1 MAPFFY
7 GQDDRYVDGGRM
19 PKSRRW
25 LKSVIMK
32 FIDEVEIEVYS
43 GDGGKGCVGYRR
55 EKYVPLGGPD
65 GGDGG
70 HGGNVYFLG
79 DEGLNTLMHFRGLKT
94 FRAKEGDN
102 GAGSN
107 MQGADGEDMILKV
120 PVGTL
125 IYHRETG
132 DLICDITEHG
142 QKYLAAE
149 GGLGGKG
156 NAHFKSSTHQT
167 PRFAQNGQPGIHIP
181 IRLELKLLAD
191 IALIGLPNAGKSTLI
206 SAISA
211 ARPKIADYPFTTL
224 EPNLGVVQLGEKTIV
239 VTDIPGLIEG
249 AAEGKGLGTK
259 FLKHIER
266 TSALVHLIDCSMFLE
281 EFEAIEAY
289 AIVREE
295 LGKHNAELLNKK
307 EIVCL
312 TKIDAMT
319 EDEIEKFRSSMEEQ
333 LDRRV
338 LPISGISGRNI
349 DLLKQLMLKTKE
361 VIDEEKAKKGT
372 HGN

>member
-1 MAPFFY
+1 
-7 GQDDRYVDGGRM
+7 
-19 PKSRRW
+19 
-25 LKSVIMK
+25 MK
-32 FIDEVEIEVYS
+32 FIDEVEIEVVS
-43 GDGGKGCVGYRR
+43 GNGGKGFVGYRR
-55 EKYVPLGGPD
+55 EKYVPMGGPD

-70 HGGNVYFLG
+70 QGGSVYFVG
-79 DEGLNTLMHFRGLKT
+79 DENLNTLMHFRGLKT
-94 FRAKEGDN
+94 FRAEEGGN

-107 MQGADGEDMILKV
+107 MQGANGQDLLLKV

-125 IYHRETG
+125 VYHRETG
-132 DLICDITEHG
+132 DLLFDVTEHD
-142 QKYLAAE
+142 QKFMAVE
-149 GGLGGKG
+149 GGRGGHG
-156 NAHFKSSTHQT
+156 NAYFKSSTHQT
-167 PRFAQNGQPGIHIP
+167 PRFAQNGEPGISLP
-181 IRLELKLLAD
+181 IHLELKLLAD

-211 ARPKIADYPFTTL
+211 ARPKVADYPFTTL

-249 AAEGKGLGTK
+249 AAEGKGLGIK

-289 AIVREE
+289 ATVRTE
-295 LGKHNAELLNKK
+295 LEKYNPDLLTKK

-319 EDEIEKFRSSMEEQ
+319 EDEIEKFRSHMEEQ
-333 LDRRV
+333 LDRKV
-338 LPISGISGRNI
+338 LPISGVSGRNI

-361 VIDEEKAKKGT
+361 VIEEERKKEAKNGHK
-372 HGN
+372 

>member
-1 MAPFFY
+1 
-7 GQDDRYVDGGRM
+7 
-19 PKSRRW
+19 
-25 LKSVIMK
+25 MK
-32 FIDEVEIEVYS
+32 FIDEVDIEVIS
-43 GDGGKGCVGYRR
+43 GEGGKGFVGYRR

-70 HGGNVYFLG
+70 NGGNIIFEG
-79 DEGLNTLMHFRGLKT
+79 DEGMNTLMHFRGLKT
-94 FRAKEGDN
+94 FRAQEGVN

-107 MQGADGEDMILKV
+107 MTGANGEDLILKV

-125 IYHRETG
+125 ITNKETG
-132 DLICDITEHG
+132 DLLCDITEHG
-142 QKYLAAE
+142 QQYIAAI
-149 GGLGGKG
+149 GGRGGKG
-156 NAHFKSSTHQT
+156 NAHFKTSVKQT
-167 PRFAQNGQPGIHIP
+167 PNFAQNGEPGTAVQVH
-181 IRLELKLLAD
+181 LEIKLLAD

-224 EPNLGVVQLGEKTIV
+224 EPNLGVVQIGDKSVV

-249 AAEGKGLGTK
+249 AAEGKGLGIK

-289 AIVREE
+289 VTVRTE
-295 LGKHNAELLNKK
+295 LEKYNADLLNKI

-319 EDEIEKFRSSMEEQ
+319 EEEIEKFRSSMEEQ

-338 LPISGISGRNI
+338 LPISGVSGRNI
-349 DLLKQLMLKTKE
+349 DVLKQLMLKTKE
-361 VIDEEKAKKGT
+361 VIAEERKKNGT
-372 HGN
+372 K

>member
-1 MAPFFY
+1 
-7 GQDDRYVDGGRM
+7 
-19 PKSRRW
+19 
-25 LKSVIMK
+25 MK
-32 FIDEVEIEVYS
+32 FIDEVDIEVIS
-43 GDGGKGCVGYRR
+43 GEGGKGFVGYRR

-70 HGGNVYFLG
+70 NGGNVMFQG
-79 DEGLNTLMHFRGLKT
+79 DEGLNTLLHFRGLKT
-94 FRAKEGDN
+94 FKAEPGTN
-102 GAGSN
+102 GQGSN
-107 MQGADGEDMILKV
+107 MQGACGNDLILKV

-125 IYHRETG
+125 IYHKESG
-132 DLICDITEHG
+132 DLLCDITEHG
-142 QKYLAAE
+142 QVYEAAK
-149 GGLGGKG
+149 GGNGGFG

-167 PRFAQNGQPGIHIP
+167 PRFAQNGQPGISIP
-181 IRLELKLLAD
+181 IHLELKLLAD

-224 EPNLGVVQLGEKTIV
+224 EPNLGVVSLGEKTLV

-249 AAEGKGLGTK
+249 AAEGKGLGIK

-289 AIVREE
+289 VTVRTE
-295 LGKHNAELLNKK
+295 LEKFNPDLLNKK

-319 EDEIEKFRSSMEEQ
+319 EDEIEKFRSCMEEQ

-338 LPISGISGRNI
+338 LPISGVSGRNI
-349 DLLKQLMLKTKE
+349 DLLKQLMLRTKE
-361 VIDEEKAKKGT
+361 LISEEQKEAS
-372 HGN
+372 HGNK

>member
-1 MAPFFY
+1 
-7 GQDDRYVDGGRM
+7 
-19 PKSRRW
+19 
-25 LKSVIMK
+25 MK
-32 FIDEVEIEVYS
+32 FIDEVDIEIIS
-43 GDGGKGCVGYRR
+43 GEGGKGFVGYRR
-55 EKYVPLGGPD
+55 EKYVPQGGPD

-70 HGGNVYFLG
+70 NGGSIYFQG
-79 DEGLNTLMHFRGLKT
+79 DEGLNTLLHFRGLKT
-94 FRAKEGDN
+94 FRAKEGEN

-107 MQGADGEDMILKV
+107 MKGADGDDLILKV

-125 IYHRETG
+125 IYDRETG

-142 QKYLAAE
+142 QMFEAAE
-149 GGLGGKG
+149 GGRGGFG
-156 NAHFKSSTHQT
+156 NAHFKSSINQT
-167 PRFAQNGQPGIHIP
+167 PRFAQNGEPGKSISVH
-181 IRLELKLLAD
+181 LELKLLAD

-206 SAISA
+206 SSISA
-211 ARPKIADYPFTTL
+211 AKPKIADYPFTTL
-224 EPNLGVVQLGEKTIV
+224 EPNLGVVAVGDKTIV

-249 AAEGKGLGTK
+249 AAEGKGLGHK

-289 AIVREE
+289 ATVRME
-295 LGKHNAELLNKK
+295 LEKYNPDLLNKK

-319 EDEIEKFRSSMEEQ
+319 EEEIEKFRSHMEEQ

-338 LPISGISGRNI
+338 LPISGVSGRNI

-361 VIDEEKAKKGT
+361 LIDQDKEAS
-372 HGN
+372 HGS

>member
-1 MAPFFY
+1 
-7 GQDDRYVDGGRM
+7 
-19 PKSRRW
+19 
-25 LKSVIMK
+25 MK
-32 FIDEVEIEVYS
+32 FIDEVDIEVIS
-43 GDGGKGCVGYRR
+43 GEGGKGFVGYRR

-70 HGGNVYFLG
+70 NGGNIIFEG
-79 DEGLNTLMHFRGLKT
+79 DEGMNTLMHFRGLKT
-94 FRAKEGDN
+94 FRAQEGVN
-102 GAGSN
+102 GSGSN
-107 MQGADGEDMILKV
+107 MTGANGEDLILKV

-125 IYHRETG
+125 ITNKETG
-132 DLICDITEHG
+132 DLLCDITEHG
-142 QKYLAAE
+142 QQYIAAI
-149 GGLGGKG
+149 GGRGGKG
-156 NAHFKSSTHQT
+156 NAHFKTSVKQT
-167 PRFAQNGQPGIHIP
+167 PHFAQNGEPGTAVQVH
-181 IRLELKLLAD
+181 LEIKLLAD

-224 EPNLGVVQLGEKTIV
+224 EPNLGVVQVGDKSVV

-249 AAEGKGLGTK
+249 AAEGKGLGIK

-281 EFEAIEAY
+281 EFEAIESY
-289 AIVREE
+289 VTVREE
-295 LGKHNAELLNKK
+295 LGKYNPDLLNKI

-319 EDEIEKFRSSMEEQ
+319 EEEIERFRSSMEEQ

-338 LPISGISGRNI
+338 LPISGVSGRNI
-349 DLLKQLMLKTKE
+349 DVLKQLMLKTKE
-361 VIDEEKAKKGT
+361 VIAEERKKNGT
-372 HGN
+372 K

>member
-1 MAPFFY
+1 
-7 GQDDRYVDGGRM
+7 
-19 PKSRRW
+19 
-25 LKSVIMK
+25 MK
-32 FIDEVEIEVYS
+32 FIDEVKVEVVS
-43 GDGGKGCVGYRR
+43 GNGGKGCVAFRR

-70 HGGNVYFLG
+70 NGGSVIFVG

-94 FRAKEGDN
+94 FKAEDGHK

-107 MQGADGEDMILKV
+107 MNGPNGENLYLKV

-125 IYHRETG
+125 VYNTETNE
-132 DLICDITEHG
+132 LICDITAHG
-142 QKYLAAE
+142 QEYVICE
-149 GGLGGKG
+149 GGRGGKG
-156 NAHFKSSTHQT
+156 NAYFKSSTNQT
-167 PRFAQNGQPGIHIP
+167 PRFAQMGEEGQSFHVH
-181 IRLELKLLAD
+181 LELKLLAD

-224 EPNLGVVQLGEKTIV
+224 EPNLGVVTVNEKTLV
-239 VTDIPGLIEG
+239 VTDVPGLIEG
-249 AAEGKGLGTK
+249 AAEGKGLGIK

-281 EFEAIEAY
+281 EFEAVESYMI
-289 AIVREE
+289 IREE
-295 LGKHNAELLNKK
+295 LGKFNPELLNKK

-319 EDEIEKFRSSMEEQ
+319 EEEIEKFRSTLEEQ
-333 LDRRV
+333 IDRKV
-338 LPISGISGRNI
+338 LPISGVSGRNI
-349 DLLKQLMLKTKE
+349 DLLKQLMIRTKE
-361 VIDEEKAKKGT
+361 EVNN
-372 HGN
+372 GNE

>member
-1 MAPFFY
+1 
-7 GQDDRYVDGGRM
+7 
-19 PKSRRW
+19 
-25 LKSVIMK
+25 MK
-32 FIDEVEIEVYS
+32 FIDEVDIEVVS
-43 GDGGKGCVGYRR
+43 GEGGKGFVGYRR

-70 HGGNVYFLG
+70 DGGNVFFEG
-79 DEGLNTLMHFRGLKT
+79 DEGLNTLLHFRGLKT
-94 FRAKEGDN
+94 FKAHPGGN
-102 GAGSN
+102 GHGSN
-107 MQGADGEDMILKV
+107 MQGATGEDMVLKV

-125 IYHRETG
+125 IYNKETG
-132 DLICDITEHG
+132 DLLFDVTEHG
-142 QKYLAAE
+142 QRYKAAE
-149 GGLGGKG
+149 GGRGGKG
-156 NAHFKSSTHQT
+156 NAHFKSSTNQT
-167 PRFAQNGQPGIHIP
+167 PRFAQNGEAGTLIP
-181 IRLELKLLAD
+181 IHLELKLLAD

-224 EPNLGVVQLGEKTIV
+224 EPNLGVVQLGEKTLV

-249 AAEGKGLGTK
+249 AAEGKGLGIK

-281 EFEAIEAY
+281 EYEAIESY
-289 AIVREE
+289 MTIRDE
-295 LGKHNAELLNKK
+295 LEKYNPDLLNKK

-319 EDEIEKFRSSMEEQ
+319 EEEIEKFRSHMEEQ

-338 LPISGISGRNI
+338 LPISGVSGRNI

-361 VIDEEKAKKGT
+361 IIEEEKKNEAS
-372 HGN
+372 HGNKRIRSN

>member
-1 MAPFFY
+1 
-7 GQDDRYVDGGRM
+7 
-19 PKSRRW
+19 
-25 LKSVIMK
+25 MK
-32 FIDEVEIEVYS
+32 FIDEVDIEVIS
-43 GDGGKGCVGYRR
+43 GEGGKGFVGYRR

-70 HGGNVYFLG
+70 NGGNIYFQG
-79 DEGLNTLMHFRGLKT
+79 DEGLNTLLHFRGLKT
-94 FRAKEGDN
+94 FRAEAGGN

-107 MQGADGEDMILKV
+107 MKGADGNDLILKV

-125 IYHRETG
+125 IYHKETG
-132 DLICDITEHG
+132 QLLCDITEHG
-142 QKYLAAE
+142 QLYEAAK
-149 GGLGGKG
+149 GGNGGFG

-167 PRFAQNGQPGIHIP
+167 PRFAQNGQEGTAIP
-181 IRLELKLLAD
+181 IHLELKLLAD
-191 IALIGLPNAGKSTLI
+191 IALIGMPNAGKSTLI

-249 AAEGKGLGTK
+249 AAEGKGLGIK

-281 EFEAIEAY
+281 EYEAIEAY
-289 AIVREE
+289 MTIREE
-295 LGKHNAELLNKK
+295 LEKFNPELLNKK

-319 EDEIEKFRSSMEEQ
+319 EEEIEKFQSSMEQQ
-333 LDRRV
+333 LDRKV
-338 LPISGISGRNI
+338 LPISGVSGRNI
-349 DLLKQLMLKTKE
+349 DILKQIMLKTKE
-361 VIDEEKAKKGT
+361 TILEEQKEEKNGK
-372 HGN
+372 

>member
-1 MAPFFY
+1 
-7 GQDDRYVDGGRM
+7 
-19 PKSRRW
+19 
-25 LKSVIMK
+25 MK
-32 FIDEVEIEVYS
+32 FIDEVNIEIIS
-43 GDGGKGCVGYRR
+43 GDGGKGFVGYRR
-55 EKYVPLGGPD
+55 EKYVPMGGPD

-70 HGGNVYFLG
+70 IGGDVYFRG
-79 DEGLNTLMHFRGLKT
+79 DEGLNTLLHFRGVKI
-94 FRAKEGDN
+94 FKAQPGEN
-102 GAGSN
+102 GAGSC
-107 MQGADGEDMILKV
+107 MHGAGGEDLIINV

-125 IYHRETG
+125 VTNTETG
-132 DLICDITEHG
+132 DIICDITAHD
-142 QKYLAAE
+142 QKIKVLE

-167 PRFAQNGQPGIHIP
+167 PRFAQEGQPGTAVSVH
-181 IRLELKLLAD
+181 LELKLLAD

-224 EPNLGVVQLGEKTIV
+224 EPNLGVVEMGENSIV

-249 AAEGKGLGTK
+249 AADGKGLGVK

-266 TSALVHLIDCSMFLE
+266 TSALVHLIDCAMFID

-289 AIVREE
+289 ALIRTE
-295 LGKHNAELLNKK
+295 LEKYNPELLNKI

-319 EDEIEKFRSSMEEQ
+319 EEEIHKFQTAMEEA

-338 LPISGISGRNI
+338 LPISGVSGRNI

-361 VIDEEKAKKGT
+361 KG
-372 HGN
+372 NNNV

>member
-1 MAPFFY
+1 
-7 GQDDRYVDGGRM
+7 
-19 PKSRRW
+19 
-25 LKSVIMK
+25 MK
-32 FIDEVEIEVYS
+32 FIDEVDIEVIS
-43 GDGGKGCVGYRR
+43 GEGGKGFVGYRR

-70 HGGNVYFLG
+70 NGGNIVFVG

-94 FRAKEGDN
+94 FRAEEGVN

-107 MQGADGEDMILKV
+107 MTGADGNDLILRV

-125 IYHRETG
+125 IYDRESG
-132 DLICDITEHG
+132 NLLCDITAHE
-142 QKYLAAE
+142 QRYVAAE
-149 GGLGGKG
+149 GGRGGKG
-156 NAHFKSSTHQT
+156 NAYFKTSVRQT
-167 PRFAQNGQPGIHIP
+167 PNFAQNGEPGTAVQIH
-181 IRLELKLLAD
+181 LEMKLLAD
-191 IALIGLPNAGKSTLI
+191 IALIGMPNAGKSTLI

-239 VTDIPGLIEG
+239 VTDVPGLIEG
-249 AAEGKGLGTK
+249 AAEGKGLGHK

-289 AIVREE
+289 STIRME
-295 LGKHNAELLNKK
+295 LEKYNPELLNKK

-319 EDEIEKFRSSMEEQ
+319 EEEIEKFRSHMEEQ

-338 LPISGISGRNI
+338 LPISGVSGRNI

-361 VIDEEKAKKGT
+361 VIEEERKSNGT
-372 HGN
+372 K

>member
-1 MAPFFY
+1 
-7 GQDDRYVDGGRM
+7 
-19 PKSRRW
+19 
-25 LKSVIMK
+25 MK
-32 FIDEVEIEVYS
+32 FIDEVDIEVIS
-43 GDGGKGCVGYRR
+43 GDGGKGFVGYRR
-55 EKYVPLGGPD
+55 EKYVPMGGPD

-70 HGGNVYFLG
+70 VGGNIIFIG
-79 DEGLNTLMHFRGLKT
+79 DEGLNTLLHFRGLKT
-94 FRAKEGDN
+94 FKADAGGN

-107 MQGADGEDMILKV
+107 MSGACGNDLVLKV

-125 IYHRETG
+125 IYHKETG
-132 DLICDITEHG
+132 DLLCDITEVG
-142 QKYLAAE
+142 QTYKAAD
-149 GGLGGKG
+149 GGNGGKG

-167 PRFAQNGQPGIHIP
+167 PRFAQNGEPGTSIP
-181 IRLELKLLAD
+181 IHLELKLLAD

-211 ARPKIADYPFTTL
+211 ARPKVADYPFTTL
-224 EPNLGVVQLGEKTIV
+224 EPNLGVVELDEKTLV

-249 AAEGKGLGTK
+249 AAEGKGLGIK

-289 AIVREE
+289 VTIRTE
-295 LGKHNAELLNKK
+295 LEKFNPDLLLKK

-319 EDEIEKFRSSMEEQ
+319 EEEIEKFRSAMEEQ

-338 LPISGISGRNI
+338 LPISGVSGRNI
-349 DLLKQLMLKTKE
+349 DLLKQLMLRTKE
-361 VIDEEKAKKGT
+361 VILEEQKNEAAN
-372 HGN
+372 GNK

>member
-1 MAPFFY
+1 
-7 GQDDRYVDGGRM
+7 
-19 PKSRRW
+19 
-25 LKSVIMK
+25 MK
-32 FIDEVEIEVYS
+32 FIDEVDIEIIS
-43 GDGGKGCVGYRR
+43 GEGGKGFVGYRR
-55 EKYVPLGGPD
+55 EKYVPMGGPD

-70 HGGNVYFLG
+70 NGGDVYFEG
-79 DEGLNTLMHFRGLKT
+79 DEGLNTLLHFRGIKT
-94 FRAKEGDN
+94 FRAEPGVN
-102 GAGSN
+102 GAGSC
-107 MQGADGEDMILKV
+107 MHGAGGEDLIIKV
-120 PVGTL
+120 PIGTL
-125 IYHRETG
+125 ATNRETG
-132 DLICDITEHG
+132 DVVCDITAHG
-142 QKYLAAE
+142 ERIKVAT
-149 GGLGGKG
+149 GGRGGKG
-156 NAHFKSSTHQT
+156 NAHFQTSTLQT
-167 PRFAQNGQPGIHIP
+167 PRFAQNGEEGTHIP
-181 IRLELKLLAD
+181 LHLELKLLAD

-224 EPNLGVVQLGEKTIV
+224 EPNLGVVQMGEKNIV

-249 AAEGKGLGTK
+249 AADGKGLGIK

-289 AIVREE
+289 VTVREE
-295 LGKHNAELLNKK
+295 LGKYNPELLNKI

-319 EDEIEKFRSSMEEQ
+319 EEEIEKFRAALEEQ

-338 LPISGISGRNI
+338 LPISGVSGRNI

-361 VIDEEKAKKGT
+361 QLLEEQKKAT
-372 HGN
+372 HGNK

>member
-1 MAPFFY
+1 
-7 GQDDRYVDGGRM
+7 
-19 PKSRRW
+19 
-25 LKSVIMK
+25 MK
-32 FIDEVEIEVYS
+32 FIDEVEIEVIS
-43 GDGGKGCVGYRR
+43 GEGGKGFVGYRR

-70 HGGNVYFLG
+70 DGGNVFFIG
-79 DEGLNTLMHFRGLKT
+79 DEGFNTLLHFRGLKT
-94 FRAKEGDN
+94 FKAQEGGN
-102 GAGSN
+102 GSGSK
-107 MQGADGEDMILKV
+107 MTGACGEDLYMKV

-125 IYHRETG
+125 IYNRETG
-132 DLICDITEHG
+132 DLLADITAHG
-142 QKYLAAE
+142 QTWKASD
-149 GGLGGKG
+149 GGRGGKG
-156 NAHFKSSTHQT
+156 NAHFKTSVKQT
-167 PRFAQNGQPGIHIP
+167 PNFAQNGEPGVSILV
-181 IRLELKLLAD
+181 RLEIKLLAD
-191 IALIGLPNAGKSTLI
+191 IALIGMPNAGKSTLI

-224 EPNLGVVQLGEKTIV
+224 EPNLGVVELGEKTIV

-249 AAEGKGLGTK
+249 AAEGKGLGHK

-266 TSALVHLIDCSMFLE
+266 TSSLVHLIDCSMFLE

-289 AIVREE
+289 ATIRTE
-295 LGKHNAELLNKK
+295 LEKYNTDLLNKK

-319 EDEIEKFRSSMEEQ
+319 EEEIEKFRSSMETQ

-338 LPISGISGRNI
+338 LPISAVSGRNI

-361 VIDEEKAKKGT
+361 NEKG
-372 HGN
+372 

>member
-1 MAPFFY
+1 
-7 GQDDRYVDGGRM
+7 
-19 PKSRRW
+19 
-25 LKSVIMK
+25 MK
-32 FIDEVEIEVYS
+32 FIDEVDIQVIS
-43 GDGGKGCVGYRR
+43 GEGGKGFVGYRR
-55 EKYVPLGGPD
+55 EKYVPTGGPD

-70 HGGNVYFLG
+70 NGGDIIFEG
-79 DEGLNTLMHFRGLKT
+79 DENLNTLMHFRGLKT
-94 FRAKEGDN
+94 FVAEAGGN
-102 GAGSN
+102 GGGSN
-107 MQGADGEDMILKV
+107 MTGADGNDLILKI

-125 IYHRETG
+125 ITDRDTG
-132 DLICDITEHG
+132 NLIADITEHG
-142 QKYLAAE
+142 QQYVACE
-149 GGLGGKG
+149 GGRGGKG
-156 NAHFKSSTHQT
+156 NSHFKSSVNQT
-167 PRFAQNGQPGIHIP
+167 PNFAQNGEEGKSLNIH
-181 IRLELKLLAD
+181 LEIKLLAD

-224 EPNLGVVQLGEKTIV
+224 EPNLGVVQLGEKSIV

-281 EFEAIEAY
+281 EFEAIESY
-289 AIVREE
+289 ATVRME
-295 LGKHNAELLNKK
+295 LEKHNPELLTKK

-319 EDEIEKFRSSMEEQ
+319 EEEIEKFRSHMEEQ
-333 LDRRV
+333 LDRKV
-338 LPISGISGRNI
+338 LPISGVSGRNI

-361 VIDEEKAKKGT
+361 VIDEERKNAHGT
-372 HGN
+372 K

>member
-1 MAPFFY
+1 
-7 GQDDRYVDGGRM
+7 
-19 PKSRRW
+19 
-25 LKSVIMK
+25 MK
-32 FIDEVEIEVYS
+32 FIDEVEIEVHS
-43 GDGGKGCVGYRR
+43 GDGGKGYVGYRR

-70 HGGNVYFLG
+70 KGGNVIFVG

-94 FRAKEGDN
+94 FRASEGGN
-102 GAGSN
+102 GGGSK
-107 MQGADGEDMILKV
+107 MQGADGEDMRLKV

-125 IYHRETG
+125 IYNRETSN
-132 DLICDITEHG
+132 LICDITAHG
-142 QKYLAAE
+142 QEYLAAE

-156 NAHFKSSTHQT
+156 NAHFQTSTHQT
-167 PRFAQNGQPGIHIP
+167 PRFAQNGQVGTHIP
-181 IRLELKLLAD
+181 IHLELKLLAD

-224 EPNLGVVQLGEKTIV
+224 EPNLGVVQFGEKTLV

-249 AAEGKGLGTK
+249 AAEGKGLGIK

-266 TSALVHLIDCSMFLE
+266 TSALVHLIDCSMFIE
-281 EFEAIEAY
+281 EFEAVDAY
-289 AIVREE
+289 VTIRQE
-295 LGKHNAELLNKK
+295 LEKFNPELLEKK

-319 EDEIEKFRSSMEEQ
+319 EDEIEKFRATMEDQ
-333 LDRRV
+333 IDRKV
-338 LPISGISGRNI
+338 LPISGVSGRNI
-349 DLLKQLMLKTKE
+349 EILKQLMLKTKE
-361 VIDEEKAKKGT
+361 VIEEERKKEGT
-372 HGN
+372 HGNK

>member
-1 MAPFFY
+1 
-7 GQDDRYVDGGRM
+7 
-19 PKSRRW
+19 
-25 LKSVIMK
+25 MK
-32 FIDEVEIEVYS
+32 FIDEVDIQVIS
-43 GDGGKGCVGYRR
+43 GEGGKGFVGYRR
-55 EKYVPLGGPD
+55 EKYVPTGGPD

-70 HGGNVYFLG
+70 NGGDIIFEG
-79 DEGLNTLMHFRGLKT
+79 DENLNTLMHFRGLKT
-94 FRAKEGDN
+94 FVAEAGGN
-102 GAGSN
+102 GGGSN
-107 MQGADGEDMILKV
+107 MTGADGNDLILKI

-125 IYHRETG
+125 ITDRDTG
-132 DLICDITEHG
+132 NLIADITEHG
-142 QKYLAAE
+142 QQYVACE
-149 GGLGGKG
+149 GGRGGKG
-156 NAHFKSSTHQT
+156 NSHFKSSVNQT
-167 PRFAQNGQPGIHIP
+167 PNFAQNGEEGKSLNIH
-181 IRLELKLLAD
+181 LEIKLLAD

-224 EPNLGVVQLGEKTIV
+224 EPNLGVVQLGEKSIV

-281 EFEAIEAY
+281 EFEAIESY
-289 AIVREE
+289 ATVRME
-295 LGKHNAELLNKK
+295 LEKHNPELLTKK

-319 EDEIEKFRSSMEEQ
+319 EEEIEKFRSHMEEQ
-333 LDRRV
+333 LDRKV
-338 LPISGISGRNI
+338 LPISGVSGRNI

-361 VIDEEKAKKGT
+361 VIDEERNNAHGT
-372 HGN
+372 K